1 MVFDPRK
8 MDWAA
13 EGGGS
18 TRLAPISL
26 PRPNYGTAGAS
37 GSLFGTP
44 ERQRAGDPRPGET
57 ARSIVSQN
65 PTILTKTTDPAG
77 TPPKPPLY
85 PTVLPSLS
93 ANQLGALA
101 ERRRLADE
109 RVKSAEALKTRD
121 EQLLQASS
129 LRQRQNVERNSK
141 RDIRSFMTEAAGKG
155 LARSPMVAGR
165 QLRTAG
171 EDLRLK
177 YGEIDTRL
185 STEIMALQ
193 DMVARASEERNMEL
207 ARIEQDKVNMQAN
220 LEAMFPAMYMYQ

>member
-1 MVFDPRK
+1 VAVRPWEID
-8 MDWAA
+8 AA
-13 EGGGS
+13 ASSGSRLPTTIKPTAPSLNPYLPQKPKAPVNTS
-18 TRLAPISL
+18 TR
-26 PRPNYGTAGAS
+26 
-37 GSLFGTP
+37 
-44 ERQRAGDPRPGET
+44 
-57 ARSIVSQN
+57 
-65 PTILTKTTDPAG
+65 TTDPAA
-77 TPPKPPLY
+77 PPSYGPPPVY
-85 PTVLPSLS
+85 PQTLPSLS
-93 ANQLGALA
+93 AAQLGALA

-129 LRQRQNVERNSK
+129 LRQRQDAERNSK
-141 RDIRSFMTEAAGKG
+141 RDIRSFMTEAAGRG
-155 LARSPMVAGR
+155 TARSPMVAGR

-177 YGEIDTRL
+177 YGEIETRL